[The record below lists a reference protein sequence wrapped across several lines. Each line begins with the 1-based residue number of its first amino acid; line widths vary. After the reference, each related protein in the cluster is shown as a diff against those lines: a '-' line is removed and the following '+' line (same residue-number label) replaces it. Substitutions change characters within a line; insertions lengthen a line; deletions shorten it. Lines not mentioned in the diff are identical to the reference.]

1 MDAVV
6 AKTEMLIRQPIA
18 KVFVAFTNPEIT
30 SKFWFSSGSAPLE
43 AGKTVRWEWSMFG
56 ISEEVLVKT
65 LEPNR
70 RIVIEWPGNGTS
82 NTVEWLFTA
91 KGSDRTVVSITESGF
106 NPQDRDLVDKVA
118 DSTGGF
124 SLVLAGA
131 KANLKHNILLNLV
144 ADRFPDGP
152 PGAA

>member
-1 MDAVV
+1 MNAPV
-6 AKTEMLIRQPIA
+6 AKTEMLIRQSVA
-18 KVFVAFTNPEIT
+18 KVFAAFTDPDIT
-30 SKFWFSSGSAPLE
+30 SKFWFSSGSARLE

-65 LEPNR
+65 LEPNK
-70 RIVIEWPGNGTS
+70 RIVIEWPGHGTT
-82 NTVEWLFTA
+82 NTVQWLFTA
-91 KGSDRTVVSITESGF
+91 KGSDRTLVSIRESGF
-106 NPQDRDLVDKVA
+106 DPEDGDLVEKVA

-131 KANLKHNILLNLV
+131 KAYLEHNIRLNLV

-152 PGAA
+152 PGGA